1 MKRDKVKVK
10 KQEDDV
16 EIKEFFNMHIMTK
29 LDSSQVLF
37 VEEIEF
43 LLQTLVLQI
52 DDEFIGYIYRF
63 TETLF
68 TNITGVHDIFLNKDN
83 FLQEFVSDEPP
94 LNHLEKLAPEDEDF
108 H

>member
-1 MKRDKVKVK
+1 VVAYPKELYMKRDKVKVK
-10 KQEDDV
+10 KQDDDI

-63 TETLF
+63 TEALN
-68 TNITGVHDIFLNKDN
+68 TNITSVHDIFLKRDN
-83 FLQEFVSDEPP
+83 FSLDFVSDELP
-94 LNHLEKLAPEDEDF
+94 LDHLE
-108 H
+108 

>member
-1 MKRDKVKVK
+1 MVAYPKELYMKRDMVKVK

-16 EIKEFFNMHIMTK
+16 QIKEFFNMHIMTRV
-29 LDSSQVLF
+29 DSSQVLF

-63 TETLF
+63 TETLN
-68 TNITGVHDIFLNKDN
+68 TNITGVHDIFLSKDN
-83 FLQEFVSDEPP
+83 FSLEFVLDEP
-94 LNHLEKLAPEDEDF
+94 E
-108 H
+108 